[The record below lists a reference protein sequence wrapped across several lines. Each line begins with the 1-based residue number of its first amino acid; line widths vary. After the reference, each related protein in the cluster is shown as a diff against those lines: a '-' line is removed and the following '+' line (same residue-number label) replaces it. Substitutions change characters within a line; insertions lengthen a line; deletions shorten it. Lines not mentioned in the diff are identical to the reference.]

1 MDHSDYAVGPCRRL
15 TRALEA
21 VAVGS
26 GCHNMSCI
34 TTYFMTHELYYRYGI
49 GRLSPSGRV
58 VVLMMGMRRYPR
70 DLGEVSLG
78 RVRYGASCES
88 AFSHF
93 RLIRLFEKRRSVNG
107 ESHRTV
113 YLRIHTRLHT
123 PFTHPTATMEHCNRR
138 HRPCVLVRSSARS
151 PVLRSRHSGSIS
163 TARHAP
169 RPHRLL
175 LLLTPVPLDRSTPQ
189 PCAPPPPTA
198 PEAQISPPP
207 LTLLL
212 VVVRVERL
220 LPVILRARH
229 PGSDGCRPGRCHKP
243 TYCLGQR
250 DQRSAASCS

>member
-1 MDHSDYAVGPCRRL
+1 VERCVVRKRVFPFPFNPLENNCLKSDVPSMGNRIERFICA
-15 TRALEA
+15 
-21 VAVGS
+21 
-26 GCHNMSCI
+26 
-34 TTYFMTHELYYRYGI
+34 FTH
-49 GRLSPSGRV
+49 SPS
-58 VVLMMGMRRYPR
+58 
-70 DLGEVSLG
+70 
-78 RVRYGASCES
+78 
-88 AFSHF
+88 
-93 RLIRLFEKRRSVNG
+93 
-107 ESHRTV
+107 
-113 YLRIHTRLHT
+113 HTLHT
-123 PFTHPTATMEHCNRR
+123 PDSYTMEHCNRH

-220 LPVILRARH
+220 LPVILRACH
-229 PGSDGCRPGRCHKP
+229 PGSDDCRPGRCHKP

-250 DQRSAASCS
+250 YHRSAASCS